1 MVDDRFSNIDKIDI
15 EILKLLTKD
24 ARKSFRQIERDLKDF
39 VKSPITVKKHVE
51 SLQEKG
57 IIQNYGA
64 KINYEQLGFD
74 IISLIE
80 ITISKG
86 KMLEVERDIAQD
98 PNIFGVLDVTGE
110 YDAII
115 LARFRSRT
123 DLSDMVKK
131 INSLEYVIRTNT
143 HLILNVIKEGAD
155 FSALMEKERSRKEK
169 STK

>member
-1 MVDDRFSNIDKIDI
+1 MVDDHFSDIDDIDV
-15 EILKLLTKD
+15 EILKLLSKD
-24 ARKSFRQIERDLKDF
+24 ARKSYRQIERDLKDF

-57 IIQNYGA
+57 IIRDYGA
-64 KINYEQLGFD
+64 TIDYERLGFD
-74 IISLIE
+74 INAMIE

-86 KMLEVERDIAQD
+86 KMIEVEKDIAQD
-98 PNIFGVLDVTGE
+98 PNVFGVLDLTGE

-131 INSLEYVIRTNT
+131 INSFEYVIRTNT
-143 HLILNVIKEGAD
+143 HLILNVIKEGTN
-155 FSALMEKERSRKEK
+155 FSKLMEKEKEK
-169 STK
+169 SSE

>member
-1 MVDDRFSNIDKIDI
+1 MVDNHFSNIDDIDI

-24 ARKSFRQIERDLKDF
+24 ARKSYRQVERDLKDF

-57 IIQNYGA
+57 IINDYGA
-64 KINYEQLGFD
+64 TINYERLGYD
-74 IISLIE
+74 IIALIE

-86 KMLEVERDIAQD
+86 MMIEVEKDIAQD
-98 PNIFGVLDVTGE
+98 PNVFGVYDLTGE

-115 LARFRSRT
+115 LARFRNRS

-131 INSLEYVIRTNT
+131 INSFEYVIRTNT
-143 HLILNVIKEGAD
+143 HLILNVIKEGMD
-155 FSALMEKERSRKEK
+155 FSKLMKKEKERK
-169 STK
+169 SSK

>member
-1 MVDDRFSNIDKIDI
+1 MVADRFSDIDDIDI
-15 EILKLLTKD
+15 KILKLLTKD
-24 ARKSFRQIERDLKDF
+24 ARKSYRQIERDLKDF

-57 IIQNYGA
+57 IIRDYGA
-64 KINYEQLGFD
+64 TIDYERLGFD
-74 IISLIE
+74 IIAMIE

-86 KMLEVERDIAQD
+86 KMIKVEKDIAQD
-98 PNIFGVLDVTGE
+98 PNVFGVLDLTGE

-131 INSLEYVIRTNT
+131 INSFEYVIRTNT
-143 HLILNVIKEGAD
+143 HLILNVIKEGTD
-155 FSALMEKERSRKEK
+155 FSELMEKEKTRKVSE
-169 STK
+169 